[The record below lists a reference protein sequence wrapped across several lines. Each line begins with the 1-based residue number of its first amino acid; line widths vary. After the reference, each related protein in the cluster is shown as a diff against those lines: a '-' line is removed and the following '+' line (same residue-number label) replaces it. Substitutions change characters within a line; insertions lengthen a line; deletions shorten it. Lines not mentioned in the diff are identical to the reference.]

1 MGKVFGFIA
10 NVVGK
15 VIGKVFEVIAST
27 IGNVAKVFSNIAGF
41 LNGDIGLGEALMG
54 IGTALLDQIMVI
66 PNLLWDG
73 IKAMFS
79 GFGSFLSGMV
89 RSVVGDTAA
98 DFMGLDKPTTPTV
111 NDGIVKNRQIVS
123 THPDDYLIATKDPGG
138 LASAMSGGGMDMSG
152 VIAELKELKAAF
164 VANKD
169 VYIDNEKIT
178 SRISKTQEK
187 SNINQ
192 FGIMGA

>member
-1 MGKVFGFIA
+1 
-10 NVVGK
+10 
-15 VIGKVFEVIAST
+15 
-27 IGNVAKVFSNIAGF
+27 
-41 LNGDIGLGEALMG
+41 
-54 IGTALLDQIMVI
+54 
-66 PNLLWDG
+66 
-73 IKAMFS
+73 
-79 GFGSFLSGMV
+79 
-89 RSVVGDTAA
+89 
-98 DFMGLDKPTTPTV
+98 
-111 NDGIVKNRQIVS
+111 
-123 THPDDYLIATKDPGG
+123 
-138 LASAMSGGGMDMSG
+138 MSGGGMDMSG